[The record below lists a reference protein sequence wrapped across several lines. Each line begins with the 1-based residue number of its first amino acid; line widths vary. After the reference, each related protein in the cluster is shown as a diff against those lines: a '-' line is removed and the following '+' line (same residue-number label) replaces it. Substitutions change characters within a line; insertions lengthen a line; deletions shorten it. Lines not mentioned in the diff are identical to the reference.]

1 MKYIIYQIKDIENV
15 SYAFRNWDA
24 AKSKFKFGDYDKV
37 YYGIDDEKIEGKA
50 LLEKLFEKFNIN
62 HPEDFTG
69 HSLSVSDIVILYDD
83 KDYKYY
89 YCDSI
94 GWIDVTKEIKER
106 DVK

>member
-1 MKYIIYQIKDIENV
+1 MRYIIYQIKDIEKTDY
-15 SYAFRNWDA
+15 SFMNWNT
-24 AKSKFKFGDYDKV
+24 AKSQFKFKDYNKV
-37 YYGIDDEKIEGKA
+37 YYGDCKGKDDKDI
-50 LLEKLFEKFNIN
+50 LENLFEIFNID
-62 HPEDFTG
+62 HPKDFTG

-106 DVK
+106 DIK